1 MAKDP
6 YKLLGL
12 TKSASSDDISK
23 AYRKLAKKY
32 HPDVNQGNEKVAEK
46 FKEISAA
53 YTLLSDKKLKAQYD
67 RGQID
72 GTGQQRSP
80 FGAGGFGAGGFGGF
94 NQRRGRGGGQGPMG
108 AMGGNDMNDLLQSLF
123 GMQMGSM
130 GGGMSGGMGGMGPQ
144 PKKGKDIRYRVKLS
158 LFEALKGGSRKIK
171 GRDGKS
177 FSVKIPKAIDDG
189 KTLRVRGLGASGV
202 NGGAPGDAK
211 VEIEVL
217 KDKYFQRE
225 GQNLRL
231 KLPISLQEALLGAK
245 IKISM
250 PEGHVQLN
258 IPAGTNSGTTLR
270 LRGKGIKGG
279 DLLVSPQIVL
289 EDKSA
294 PELLK
299 WAKLHTKSDN
309 FDPRKGMTDG
319 S

>member
-12 TKSASSDDISK
+12 TKSASADDISK

-32 HPDVNQGNEKVAEK
+32 HPDVNQGNDKIAEK

-72 GTGQQRSP
+72 GSGQQQNP
-80 FGAGGFGAGGFGGF
+80 FGAGGFGGF

-123 GMQMGSM
+123 GMQMGAM
-130 GGGMSGGMGGMGPQ
+130 GGGFGGGMGGARQ
-144 PKKGKDIRYRVKLS
+144 NARQSPKKGKDIRYRVKLG

-171 GRDGKS
+171 ARDGQS
-177 FSVKIPKAIDDG
+177 FSVKIPKAIEDG
-189 KTLRVRGLGASGV
+189 KVLRVRGKGAGGLY
-202 NGGAPGDAK
+202 GGAPGDAK
-211 VEIEVL
+211 VEIEIL
-217 KDKYFQRE
+217 KHKYFQRE
-225 GQNLRL
+225 GKNLRL

-245 IKISM
+245 IKIPM
-250 PEGHVQLN
+250 PDGHVQLN

-270 LRGKGIKGG
+270 LRGKGVAGG
-279 DLLVSPQIVL
+279 DLLVSPHIVL

-299 WAKLHTKSDN
+299 WAKNHAKSAD
-309 FDPRKGMTDG
+309 FDPRQGMTG
-319 S
+319 GN